1 MKTVRKLFIIALCM
15 MISLQFSPC
24 VFAVAEATEE
34 TTRVE
39 AEEPETKDTEE
50 EGKKEQEK
58 TEQAD
63 TYEALWDETNEA
75 YIISNAQD
83 LKVFRD
89 SMYNQV
95 DYSGKIVY
103 LLNDITLED
112 GCDVGTVGN
121 AGSEEDVKNVKFQGT
136 FDGRGHCIEGW
147 NNSSEALF
155 LTIGKSGKICN
166 LKMKNV
172 NLINASLGTTFAFYN
187 DGTIAQCAVSG
198 TISGKNNNYASFCC
212 TNNGLITDCVSSA
225 NISTTKSGKTTTIAG
240 IVSSNKGTVNNCVYY
255 GILSATAANV
265 KVYGITKDK
274 ITNSYYL
281 KQDTYKKGGTPCT
294 AEEMKLQSTYKGF
307 DFDNKWIINENQ
319 NDGFPMLRSDFPE
332 LQFITKVPVSI
343 EVNVRDFV
351 FTSDS
356 AMGACYFP
364 LDADIEYAGKD
375 DKVKEQFSNLLSDYQ
390 VKVDLRE
397 EKWKQDFLVD
407 VPVNGVIQDFSKTNP
422 DDYFGF
428 SYKKNDEYEFY
439 VTDFHYGST
448 VGIYYDG
455 NSKSNSLSTVEK
467 NQKIQKAE
475 EAART
480 ILNFVYEKYG
490 PEAMDNTWFDFT
502 CARANYYPAGTEK
515 DEMFS
520 RLSSVW
526 KEYKDYQ
533 VSVGKRPETTETSRF
548 VLAITAMGFDPTDV
562 AGSNLIKE
570 LIDSDRNGKYFAQH
584 YLAYALYSGR
594 YGDYLSYAKG
604 LVNEQM
610 LKSKRENYS
619 ADDMATMYMQPVFLF
634 YNKNATASA
643 PDAYAIKNY
652 VENEVLPWLQ
662 RSITG
667 FGTFYSPYTH
677 CNNNVWTDAQAQML
691 LALLGADY
699 FSEAYVKNGNTILD
713 YIIAHP
719 EISLNY
725 QGDESQCARAIVSLV
740 RCYRGQKNLFDCTD
754 VTGVREVKALI
765 NSLPSKIQ
773 ESDKEEV
780 YRVRD
785 AFNALTAGQKKQVS
799 NASVLEGAISCLDQ
813 IEIDKDVALDMDQRI
828 ASIGTVTLEKQALIQ
843 QIRSLYNSL
852 TADQKARVKN
862 YQILVDAENTLK
874 KLQDEEAKKK
884 KEENKDKD
892 KKDKDKK
899 KKDKNKQDKNTS
911 SSSQGES
918 KDKNKQNVPGG
929 QQDIDKATDRTG
941 SDGTILRD
949 SQNDNG
955 TVENTASHY
964 QKKTTHID
972 VTSDQSS
979 AGSGKGNQ
987 PLSKVSKKKNNKT
1000 KSRKEHLINQKQ
1012 KKGSDTLS
1020 VSNKVLGESS
1030 LVLNEALKSS
1040 DSIFSSVPLWCY
1052 TGIFGA
1058 GILLFAIGIKMDGKS
1073 VKKEKSGN
1081 KDEEANR

>member
-1 MKTVRKLFIIALCM
+1 MKIVRKLFIIVLCM
-15 MISLQFSPC
+15 TIPLHFQPG
-24 VFAVAEATEE
+24 VFVVAEEAGEKTYTETEDPEPKATETE
-34 TTRVE
+34 DPEPKATEDTE
-39 AEEPETKDTEE
+39 AEETN
-50 EGKKEQEK
+50 EQ
-58 TEQAD
+58 D
-63 TYEALWDETNEA
+63 YTYEALWDETNEA

-89 SMYNQV
+89 SMFDQV
-95 DYSGKIVY
+95 DYSGKVVY
-103 LLNDITLED
+103 LLNDITLKE
-112 GCDVGTVGN
+112 GCDVGTIGTIGD
-121 AGSEEDVKNVKFQGT
+121 ASNVKFQGT

-147 NNSSEALF
+147 SNSSEALF
-155 LTIGKSGKICN
+155 LTIGENGKVRN
-166 LKMKNV
+166 LTMKNV
-172 NLINASLGTTFAFYN
+172 NLIDARLGTAFAFYN
-187 DGTIAQCAVSG
+187 EGTISQCAVSG
-198 TISGKNNNYASFCC
+198 YITGANNNYASFCYSNSG
-212 TNNGLITDCVSSA
+212 TITDCVSSA
-225 NISTTKSGKTTTIAG
+225 NISTTKKKPKIAG
-240 IVSSNKGTVNNCVYY
+240 IVYGNTGTVNNCIYY
-255 GILSATAANV
+255 GILSTTE
-265 KVYGITKDK
+265 KKQIFLYGIASKNV
-274 ITNSYYL
+274 TNSYYL
-281 KQDTYKKGGTPCT
+281 VQDTYKKLGTPCT
-294 AEEMKLQSTYKGF
+294 KENLKLQSTYDGF
-307 DFDNKWIINENQ
+307 DFENIWIMDAEQ
-319 NDGFPMLRSDFPE
+319 NDGYPMLRTDFPE

-351 FTSDS
+351 FDSSS

-375 DKVKEQFSNLLSDYQ
+375 DKVKEQFSNLLSGYQ
-390 VKVDLRE
+390 VQVVLRE

-407 VPVNGVIQDFSKTNP
+407 VPVNGVIQDFSKTSP
-422 DDYFGF
+422 DDYFSF

-448 VGIYYDG
+448 AGIYYDG
-455 NSKSNSLSTVEK
+455 YSKSNTLTTDEK

-480 ILNFVYEKYG
+480 ILNAVYAKYG

-502 CARANYYPAGTEK
+502 CARANYYPSGSSK
-515 DEMFS
+515 DEMFL
-520 RLSSVW
+520 RLSNVW
-526 KEYKDYQ
+526 NEYKNYQ

-548 VLAITAMGFDPTDV
+548 VLAITAMGFDPADV
-562 AGSNLIKE
+562 AGDNLIKE
-570 LIDSDRNGKYFAQH
+570 LIDSDPNGKYFAQH

-604 LVNEQM
+604 LVKEQM
-610 LKSKRENYS
+610 LSSKRENYS

-634 YNKNATASA
+634 YNKNATMSN

-691 LALLGADY
+691 LALLNVDY
-699 FSEAYVKNGNTILD
+699 LSDAYVKNGNTILD

-719 EISLNY
+719 ELSLNY

-799 NASVLEGAISCLDQ
+799 NAYVLEDAISCLDQ

-843 QIRSLYNSL
+843 QIRNLYNNL

-874 KLQDEEAKKK
+874 KLQDEEAKRK

-892 KKDKDKK
+892 KN
-899 KKDKNKQDKNTS
+899 KNKKDKNTS
-911 SSSQGES
+911 SSSSEAS
-918 KDKNKQNVPGG
+918 KDKNKKKQKQNVPEG
-929 QQDIDKATDRTG
+929 QQHIDKAADGTG
-941 SDGTILRD
+941 SDGTNLPD
-949 SQNDNG
+949 KQNDNG
-955 TVENTASHY
+955 TVKNTASNY
-964 QKKTTHID
+964 PNKNSQVDSTRDNNRKDITN
-972 VTSDQSS
+972 
-979 AGSGKGNQ
+979 GSR
-987 PLSKVSKKKNNKT
+987 SFVKVSKRSNDKSKSGKKH
-1000 KSRKEHLINQKQ
+1000 RINQAQ
-1012 KKGSDTLS
+1012 KNGSAPLS
-1020 VSNKVLGESS
+1020 ASNKVLGESS

-1040 DSIFSSVPLWCY
+1040 DSVFSSVPLWCY

-1058 GILLFAIGIKMDGKS
+1058 GILLFTIGIKMDGKS

-1081 KDEEANR
+1081 KDEEENS